1 MKKRS
6 VLAVVTFA
14 AGAVIAA
21 ISPPP
26 GADTADTAG
35 PVHSTGA
42 VDELGDV
49 EQWTWT
55 DGTSSKPAAE
65 QGVVAPDISST
76 QTL

>member
-26 GADTADTAG
+26 GADTADTREPA
-35 PVHSTGA
+35 HATGA
-42 VDELGDV
+42 LDV
-49 EQWTWT
+49 IDDAGQWTGDAPQT
-55 DGTSSKPAAE
+55 PGAGV
-65 QGVVAPDISST
+65 GVVAPDISST
-76 QTL
+76 QRL

>member
-6 VLAVVTFA
+6 VLAVVSLA

-26 GADTADTAG
+26 GADTADTREPAHAAG
-35 PVHSTGA
+35 TM
-42 VDELGDV
+42 EEIGDV
-49 EQWTWT
+49 EPWT
-55 DGTSSKPAAE
+55 DSPPQTPGAGV
-65 QGVVAPDISST
+65 GVVAPGISGT

>member
-35 PVHSTGA
+35 PVHTAGA
-42 VDELGDV
+42 LDELGDV
-49 EQWTWT
+49 EQWTDST
-55 DGTSSKPAAE
+55 PSKPAAE

-76 QTL
+76 QRL

>member
-6 VLAVVTFA
+6 VLAVASLA

-26 GADTADTAG
+26 GADTADTREPAHAAG
-35 PVHSTGA
+35 TLDESGDAEPWADSPPPTPGA
-42 VDELGDV
+42 GV
-49 EQWTWT
+49 
-55 DGTSSKPAAE
+55 
-65 QGVVAPDISST
+65 GVVAPDISST